1 MKMDAGRISAAL
13 GLLLASSAPAWAQAV
28 PSAGAAAAVPTDD
41 QVAGGEII
49 VTARKRRETA
59 FDTPVV
65 LQAIGGQ
72 ELSRRSIVNVEG
84 LSRVTPLLLIGEN
97 TGGVQGAPIAIRG
110 IAGSEINPFS
120 DQAVSFNI
128 DGIQVARSSVQ
139 RLASMDVASVEI
151 LKGPQALFFGKNS
164 PGGVIS
170 IRSADPTRTFES
182 SVSAGFEV
190 EARETRLEGN
200 VSGPI
205 TDTLGVRVAGY
216 YSSMRGYIDNV
227 SVPAAGSLKSFNHGP
242 DGHEFAGRLTLKYEA
257 DDRFNARFKFAY
269 GEGSDSGS
277 TSINQIFHC
286 SGATPQLASARMD
299 CSANGKTSLID
310 PGPAF
315 QAVFPTKH
323 GGRLYSDRNQYL
335 TSLEMNFKPT
345 EDVTVT
351 SITGVYRFHT
361 ENLSNTSAI
370 DIQSNL
376 LYTPERVTYR
386 DINQELRVLTSFDGL
401 ANISAGGMYQSG
413 KIDYHNRA
421 YFSPGGVITS
431 LFNVDNSQRGESYSF
446 FGQLIL
452 KPIDRVEL
460 SGGGR
465 WSHESKRIRTIS
477 RGVEQISA
485 VPSDSWSNFSPEVT
499 LKWSANPDLN
509 LFASYRR
516 GFLSG
521 GFNGSA
527 GANYTGA
534 KLNYDQQTNRG
545 GEVGLKARLFDR
557 TLRLNLSLFD
567 YDIRGLQVAATTGVS
582 NLSTN
587 AGKAYTRGVEF
598 DGSWT
603 SPIAG
608 LTLRGAVSYDKA
620 RYSLFTFA
628 CYKGQSV
635 TQGCNL
641 APVNGVFTQQNLA
654 GRPIVRAPEWG
665 GYGGFNYETE
675 VSDLKVGL
683 SGDANYSAGFYNNA
697 FTEPLGYQKSYWL
710 FDASLRVGAP
720 DDRWEVAL
728 LGRNLGN
735 KYYVVRSSEQPFS
748 GGASGTAVAN
758 RQADIIGAPN
768 RGRELMIRVTLR
780 PKLF

>member
-1 MKMDAGRISAAL
+1 MMKAQLRLTCAVT
-13 GLLLASSAPAWAQAV
+13 LLLSGTSPLWAQTAPPQV
-28 PSAGAAAAVPTDD
+28 GDQSADAS
-41 QVAGGEII
+41 GEII
-49 VTARKRRETA
+49 VTARKRAETA

-65 LQAIGGQ
+65 LQAVGGE
-72 ELSRRSIVNVEG
+72 ELSRRSITNVEG

-170 IRSADPTRTFES
+170 IRSADPTADFDMK
-182 SVSAGFEV
+182 VSAGYEFG
-190 EARETRLEGN
+190 AREKRLEGYA
-200 VSGPI
+200 SGPM
-205 TDTLGVRVAGY
+205 TDTLGIRVAGY
-216 YSSMRGYIDNV
+216 FSSMRGYIDNV
-227 SVPAAGSLKSFNHGP
+227 SVPAAGSLKSFGRGP
-242 DGHEFAGRLTLKYEA
+242 EGHEFAARLTLKYEP
-257 DDRFNARFKFAY
+257 DDRFNARFKLAY
-269 GEGSDSGS
+269 GAGKDSGP
-277 TSINQIFHC
+277 TSINQIVNC
-286 SGATPQLASARMD
+286 SGATPQLASANMD
-299 CSANGKTSLID
+299 CQANGKTSLID

-323 GGRLYSDRNQYL
+323 GGKLFSDRNQVL
-335 TSLEMNFKPT
+335 TSLEMNFKPVD
-345 EDVTVT
+345 DVTVT

-361 ENLSNTSAI
+361 NNLSNTSAI

-401 ANISAGGMYQSG
+401 ANISAGAMYQSG
-413 KIDYHNRA
+413 AIDYHNRA

-446 FGQLIL
+446 FGQLVL
-452 KPIDRVEL
+452 KPAASVEV
-460 SGGGR
+460 SAGGR

-485 VPSDSWSNFSPEVT
+485 VPQDSWSNFSPELTV
-499 LKWSANPDLN
+499 KWSATSDLN

-527 GANYTGA
+527 GASYTGVN
-534 KLNYDQQTNRG
+534 LSYDQQTNRG
-545 GEVGLKARLFDR
+545 GEIGVKARLFDR
-557 TLRLNLSLFD
+557 TLRLNLALFD

-587 AGKAYTRGVEF
+587 AGKAHTRGIEL
-598 DGSWT
+598 DGNWT
-603 SPIAG
+603 SPVTG
-608 LTLRGAVSYDKA
+608 LTLRGAVSYNEAEYD
-620 RYSLFTFA
+620 LFTFA
-628 CYKGQSV
+628 CFKGQSV
-635 TQGCNL
+635 AQGCSL
-641 APVNGVFTQQNLA
+641 APVSGVFTQQNLA
-654 GRPIVRAPEWG
+654 GQPIVRAPKWG
-665 GYGGFNYETE
+665 GYGGFNYETTM
-675 VSDLKVGL
+675 SGLKVGL
-683 SGDANYSAGFYNNA
+683 SGDANYSGGYFNNA
-697 FTEPLGYQKSYWL
+697 YNEPLGYQKSYWL

-728 LGRNLGN
+728 VGRNLGN

-768 RGRELMIRVTLR
+768 RGRELMIRVTVK
-780 PKLF
+780 PNLF

>member
-1 MKMDAGRISAAL
+1 MKVQVRLMCAVT
-13 GLLLASSAPAWAQAV
+13 LLLSGTSALWAQTAPPLTNEEV
-28 PSAGAAAAVPTDD
+28 DTS
-41 QVAGGEII
+41 GEII
-49 VTARKRRETA
+49 VTARKRAETA

-65 LQAIGGQ
+65 MQVVGGE
-72 ELSRRSIVNVEG
+72 ELSRRSITNVEG

-170 IRSADPTRTFES
+170 IRSADPTARFDMKM
-182 SVSAGFEV
+182 SAGFEF
-190 EARETRLEGN
+190 EAQEKRLEGY
-200 VSGPI
+200 VSAPI
-205 TDTLGVRVAGY
+205 TDTFGIRVAGY
-216 YSSMRGYIDNV
+216 YSSMIGYIDNV
-227 SVPAAGSLKSFNHGP
+227 SVPEPGSLKAFNHGP
-242 DGHEFAGRLTLKYEA
+242 AGHEFATRLTLKYEP
-257 DDRFNARFKFAY
+257 DDRFNARFKLAY
-269 GEGSDSGS
+269 GAGKDSGP
-277 TSINQIFHC
+277 TSVNQIINC
-286 SGATPQLASARMD
+286 SGGAPQLTSARMD

-323 GGRLYSDRNQYL
+323 GGEIFSDRNQVL
-335 TSLEMNFKPT
+335 ASLEMNFKPIN
-345 EDVTVT
+345 DVTVT
-351 SITGVYRFHT
+351 SITGIYRFHT
-361 ENLSNTSAI
+361 NNLSNTSAI
-370 DIQSNL
+370 DIQRNL

-386 DINQELRVLTSFDGL
+386 DINQEMRVLTSFNGL
-401 ANISAGGMYQSG
+401 ANLSAGAMYQSG
-413 KIDYHNRA
+413 TIDYHNRA

-452 KPIDRVEL
+452 KPTDSVEL

-465 WSHESKRIRTIS
+465 WSHEDKSIRTIS

-485 VPSDSWSNFSPEVT
+485 LPQNSWSNFSPELTV
-499 LKWSANPDLN
+499 KWSATSNLN
-509 LFASYRR
+509 LFASYRQ

-534 KLNYDQQTNRG
+534 KLSYDQQTNRG
-545 GEVGLKARLFDR
+545 GEIGVKARLFDR
-557 TLRLNLSLFD
+557 TLRLNLALFD

-587 AGKAYTRGVEF
+587 AGKARTRGVEL

-603 SPIAG
+603 SPVAG
-608 LTLRGAVSYDKA
+608 LTLRGAASYDKA
-620 RYSLFTFA
+620 EYDVFTFA
-628 CYKGQSV
+628 CFKGQSIA
-635 TQGCNL
+635 QGCNL
-641 APVNGVFTQQNLA
+641 APVNGVFTQQDLA
-654 GRPIVRAPEWG
+654 GEPIVRAPKWG
-665 GYGGFNYETE
+665 GYAGFNYEA
-675 VSDLKVGL
+675 SISHLKLGL
-683 SGDANYSAGFYNNA
+683 SGDTNYSAGFFNNA
-697 FTEPLGYQKSYWL
+697 FNEPLAYQKSYCL
-710 FDASLRVGAP
+710 FDASLRVSSP

-728 LGRNLGN
+728 IGRNLGN
-735 KYYVVRSSEQPFS
+735 KYYVIRSSEQPFS
-748 GGASGTAVAN
+748 GGASGTATAN
-758 RQADIIGAPN
+758 RQADIIGATN
-768 RGRELMIRVTLR
+768 RGRELMIRVTVR
-780 PKLF
+780 PNLF